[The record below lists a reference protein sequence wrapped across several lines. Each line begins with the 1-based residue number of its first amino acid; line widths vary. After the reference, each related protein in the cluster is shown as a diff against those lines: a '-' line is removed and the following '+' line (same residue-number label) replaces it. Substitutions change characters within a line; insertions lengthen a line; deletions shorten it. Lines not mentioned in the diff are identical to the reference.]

1 MSSIFRMEIDIE
13 SSDRFGIGPWSPPSG
28 SAGTFMFCW
37 RVRRP
42 EFPKGLEPFCQV
54 TINDRDGIQNS
65 CHKIYY
71 VYGPASL
78 GTSPPPT
85 PWLWVYIVAPQY
97 PPPPVVWVVVGGGG
111 GGRSCIC
118 MYMNVKV

>member
-42 EFPKGLEPFCQV
+42 EFLKGLEPFCQV
-54 TINDRDGIQNS
+54 TVNDRDGIQNS

-71 VYGPASL
+71 VYITYKHGCRSTGPCL
-78 GTSPPPT
+78 ERR
-85 PWLWVYIVAPQY
+85 L
-97 PPPPVVWVVVGGGG
+97 
-111 GGRSCIC
+111 R
-118 MYMNVKV
+118 